1 LRIAIVGAGYVG
13 LVAGTC
19 FAETGHNVSI
29 VDIDAEKIGSLQKG
43 EVPFY
48 EPGLKDL
55 LKRNIREKRLFF
67 TTEIEKAVLGAR
79 VAFVAVGTP
88 EGEDGSADVSHVMTV
103 ARQIGKAMDGPLVV
117 VNKSTV
123 PVGTGGEIEA
133 IIKKETTHPVTVVSN
148 PEFLKEGAAVD
159 DFMRP
164 DRVVVGTEDPAAVEL
179 MTDLYAP
186 FVRTGN
192 PILFMDRTSAELAKY
207 AANGLLA
214 SRISFMNEIA
224 LLCDAVGA
232 DVEKVR
238 RGVGSDA
245 RIGHAFLF
253 PGAGF
258 GGSCFPKDV
267 RALIGMGKRHGIE
280 MEIAAATYRANQRQ
294 KLLLPGRVKRRF
306 GADLSGRTF
315 ALWGLA
321 FKPRT
326 DDVREAPALVLIE
339 ELLAARAAV
348 RVYDPEAME
357 SARRMLGERVC
368 YCQGSYDCCQGADAL
383 IVATEWNEFRFPDF
397 ERIKQLLKEP
407 VVFDGRNLYDPQR
420 MRKMGFEHIS
430 VRRQGPA

>member
-1 LRIAIVGAGYVG
+1 
-13 LVAGTC
+13 
-19 FAETGHNVSI
+19 
-29 VDIDAEKIGSLQKG
+29 
-43 EVPFY
+43 
-48 EPGLKDL
+48 
-55 LKRNIREKRLFF
+55 
-67 TTEIEKAVLGAR
+67 
-79 VAFVAVGTP
+79 
-88 EGEDGSADVSHVMTV
+88 
-103 ARQIGKAMDGPLVV
+103 
-117 VNKSTV
+117 
-123 PVGTGGEIEA
+123 
-133 IIKKETTHPVTVVSN
+133 
-148 PEFLKEGAAVD
+148 
-159 DFMRP
+159 
-164 DRVVVGTEDPAAVEL
+164 
-179 MTDLYAP
+179 
-186 FVRTGN
+186 VRTGN

-430 VRRQGPA
+430 VGRQGPA